1 MNPFTGRIQ
10 SQEQWVLPVAAM
22 CLILGFMVSL
32 SWVTERNRSERLERL
47 DPDLRSRMTSAT
59 MDPDK
64 IASLSAEVT
73 SLREEKSQMENAIA
87 TQTGQGKLLDQQV
100 QKAELLAGLTPL
112 EGPGIQI
119 TLRDSTKGPQ
129 NFGGGIMTYTSDQ
142 IIHDLDVL
150 KVVNELYATGAEAI
164 SVNGR
169 RVVGGTSF
177 RCVGTTILVDGERI
191 ASPVVVRAIG
201 DAQTLVGGMNLP
213 GGVLSEIR
221 QSDPAMVEVT
231 PMKDVQL
238 QPFAGTTE
246 RKYAKVPKQP
256 KEAK

>member
-1 MNPFTGRIQ
+1 M
-10 SQEQWVLPVAAM
+10 A
-22 CLILGFMVSL
+22 
-32 SWVTERNRSERLERL
+32 
-47 DPDLRSRMTSAT
+47 SAT

-64 IASLSAEVT
+64 IAALSTEVT
-73 SLREEKSQMENAIA
+73 NLREEKSQMEKAMA

-112 EGPGIQI
+112 EGPGVQI
-119 TLRDSTKGPQ
+119 TLRDSAKGPQ
-129 NFGGGIMTYTSDQ
+129 NFGGILTYTSDQ

-201 DAQTLVGGMNLP
+201 DPQTLVGGMNLP

-231 PMKDVQL
+231 AMKDVEL
-238 QPFAGTTE
+238 KPFDGATE
-246 RKYAKVPKQP
+246 RKYAKLPKEP